1 MISANDTREPG
12 GNFVNLGWWN
22 RSGHSGPFIFKTRGI
37 VNEMVRDIGVFRSR
51 SRRRPAAGRE
61 EKRKNTVHRFLP
73 TPQNTQRE

>member
-1 MISANDTREPG
+1 MLSLNDTREPG

-37 VNEMVRDIGVFRSR
+37 VNKMVRDIGVFRSR
-51 SRRRPAAGRE
+51 SRRWPAAGRE
-61 EKRKNTVHRFLP
+61 KNTVYRFLP